1 MAKVNIFK
9 FIRSSIII
17 LIIIFFSVK
26 FSLGLIFRD
35 KLTYEVTYDQ
45 INIENNYNSIIFRNE
60 TIVKSNVSGN
70 IKYFATEGEKI
81 KKNQKIAEIYFSEGV
96 SDSESSTVEDVTDF
110 APSEIIGVSID
121 EINEEIS
128 DILELSVESIKSSD
142 YEKAAELKE
151 DLILKMAKRD
161 KLAAN
166 KSLTNSKSS
175 FSEEF
180 VGGNMLQEGESIILY
195 SPSSGIVT
203 FNIDNFEEK
212 FTIEEI
218 YEIDYSNILSQS
230 IGISSI
236 SNNAIYKGNPV
247 YKLIEPSTWFLVSI
261 IGKDEINQYEK
272 NKKISV
278 EINGSKINGT
288 IADSF
293 ESNGTGALVIK
304 LNEQFP
310 DFYKL
315 RTVNAKILR
324 ENYQGLKVRKS
335 SIMTKEL
342 QNGVYVLGAD
352 NVATYVPI
360 NVIGY
365 NDEYAIVSD
374 GYFYKDVDGEKVRVK
389 TLEKF
394 DEVII
399 DSSKFDEGDK
409 VY

>member
-1 MAKVNIFK
+1 M
-9 FIRSSIII
+9 
-17 LIIIFFSVK
+17 
-26 FSLGLIFRD
+26 
-35 KLTYEVTYDQ
+35 
-45 INIENNYNSIIFRNE
+45 
-60 TIVKSNVSGN
+60 
-70 IKYFATEGEKI
+70 
-81 KKNQKIAEIYFSEGV
+81 
-96 SDSESSTVEDVTDF
+96 
-110 APSEIIGVSID
+110 SID
-121 EINEEIS
+121 EINDEIK
-128 DILELSVESIKSSD
+128 DILDFSVDSIKSGD
-142 YEKAAELKE
+142 YEKAAELKN
-151 DLILKMAKRD
+151 DLALKMAKRD
-161 KLAAN
+161 RLVAN
-166 KSLTNSKSS
+166 KSLTNAKSS

-180 VGGNMLQEGESIILY
+180 VGGKMLQEGESIILY

-212 FTIEEI
+212 FTVEEI
-218 YEIDYSNILSQS
+218 YDIDYSAILSQS
-230 IGISSI
+230 I
-236 SNNAIYKGNPV
+236 AINSVSDNMIHKGNPV

-272 NKKISV
+272 NRKLSV
-278 EINGSKINGT
+278 EINGNKLNGT

-293 ESNGTGALVIK
+293 ESNGTGALVVK

-315 RTVNAKILR
+315 RTVSAKILR
-324 ENYQGLKVRKS
+324 ENYQGLKVMKS
-335 SIMTKEL
+335 SIVTKDA

-374 GYFYKDVDGEKVRVK
+374 EYFYRDVDGENLRIK

-394 DEVII
+394 DEIII
-399 DSSKFDEGDK
+399 DSDKFDEGDK